1 MASLKGLLQPAL
13 TGLLTSDAL
22 LQTRRQGL
30 ETWRRLARYP
40 HRIGVWLRADDPY
53 SYLLAQALLQF
64 RQDFPAIVWELHMLR
79 GVDEQTT
86 TEPERLARYA
96 FLDSQRLASWLD
108 LKAPSVEQLNT
119 AQLKLTEAALVAAS
133 SQHDTDVLKLAHKLL
148 KALWQ
153 GDTEK
158 TQELTQSIKLPTPQ
172 DLSKQLSNN
181 REQQRRQGHYA
192 SAMLHYAGEWY
203 WGVDRLGHL
212 AERLS
217 DLKLGTPTQ
226 RWHSDLDT
234 HFLNNEPTQLASIR
248 ASEGRLDFY
257 FSFRSPY
264 SYLALEGARDLAEH
278 YGLRLVMRPVLPMVM
293 RGLPVPDS
301 KKRYILEDA
310 AREARRQRIP
320 FGRICDPLGAGVERC
335 LAVWL
340 KAESSHQ
347 RGFDFIQAAARRIW
361 SEGADMSQDTPLLAA
376 AKEAGLK
383 PVDVKIAL
391 ADNSWRERAER
402 HRKALYEMQLWGV
415 PSFVL
420 RVNDQR
426 CATWGQDRLWV
437 IEDALHQLVTK

>member
-53 SYLLAQALLQF
+53 SFLLSQALLQF
-64 RQDFPAIVWELHMLR
+64 RQDFPDVVWELHILR

-86 TEPERLARYA
+86 SEPERLARYA

-108 LKAPSVEQLNT
+108 LKAPSVEQLDAT
-119 AQLKLTEAALVAAS
+119 QLKLTEAALVATS
-133 SQHDTDVLKLAHKLL
+133 NQSDHDALKLAHKLL

-153 GDTEK
+153 GDTSK
-158 TQELTQSIKLPTPQ
+158 TQELIHLIELPAPQ
-172 DLSKQLSNN
+172 ILSKQLTNN

-217 DLKLGTPTQ
+217 DLELGTPTQ
-226 RWHSDLDT
+226 RWHPDLDS

-264 SYLALEGARDLAEH
+264 SYLALQGARDLAEH

-310 AREARRQRIP
+310 SREARRQRIP

-347 RGFDFIQAAARRIW
+347 RGFDFINAAARRIW
-361 SEGADMSQDTPLLAA
+361 SEGADMSQNAPLLAA

-383 PVDVKIAL
+383 AIDVKIAL
-391 ADNSWRERAER
+391 ADNSWRERVER

-420 RVNDQR
+420 RVNEQR

>member
-30 ETWRRLARYP
+30 EAWRRLARYP

-64 RQDFPAIVWELHMLR
+64 RQDFPDVIWELHILR

-86 TEPERLARYA
+86 SEPERLAAYA
-96 FLDSQRLASWLD
+96 LLDAQRLASWLE
-108 LKAPSVEQLNT
+108 LTAPRVEQLDS
-119 AQLKLTEAALVAAS
+119 AQLELTEAALVAVSNQSEGDA
-133 SQHDTDVLKLAHKLL
+133 LKLVHKLL

-158 TQELTQSIKLPTPQ
+158 TQELTQPIKLLAPQ
-172 DLSKQLSNN
+172 DLNKQLANN
-181 REQQRRQGHYA
+181 REQQRSQGHYA

-217 DLKLGTPTQ
+217 DLGLGTPTQ
-226 RWHSDLDT
+226 RWHPDLDS

-264 SYLALEGARDLAEH
+264 SYLALQGAQDLAEH

-293 RGLPVPDS
+293 RGLAVPAS

-310 AREARRQRIP
+310 SREARRQRIP

-335 LAVWL
+335 MAVWL
-340 KAESSHQ
+340 RAENTNQ

-361 SEGADMSQDTPLLAA
+361 SEGADMSQDAPLLAA

-383 PVDVKIAL
+383 PADVKAAL
-391 ADNSWRERAER
+391 TDNNWRERVER

-420 RVNDQR
+420 RVNNQR